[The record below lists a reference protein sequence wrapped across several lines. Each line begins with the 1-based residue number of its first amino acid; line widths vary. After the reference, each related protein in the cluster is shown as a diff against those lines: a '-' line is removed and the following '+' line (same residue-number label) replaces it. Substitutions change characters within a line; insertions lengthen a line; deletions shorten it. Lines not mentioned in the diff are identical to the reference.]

1 MGVEFNADTY
11 EDSYNTHITTLEE
24 IELRNPPAYLR
35 LMSDL
40 YKLVT

>member
-11 EDSYNTHITTLEE
+11 EDSYNTHFATLQE
-24 IELRNPPAYLR
+24 IQQRNLPAYQR

-40 YKLVT
+40 YKLAT